1 MMTPGSLFAAGG
13 CQIDSKEGGAMCE
26 LMGMSFAKPVVANV
40 SIQAFSQRSQENAD
54 GWGLAWYPDRSLAMV
69 KQPVR
74 WSMQHTQFLEH
85 YPGLLSSIYV
95 AHVRQRTTGTTP
107 THADTHPFSR
117 ELNGRDYCFAHNG
130 TLTGAFWQR
139 PLGRFRP
146 IGATDSEYL
155 FCLLLAELASFTHLA
170 DEVAEV
176 RHIDHQ
182 HDNGKLESD
191 RRWRWLHQF
200 LIHLNDYGRLNC
212 ILSDGERLLVY
223 HDKNAWKNL
232 TYRNVFLQQDSEQT
246 FGDATVAVNLQAQPV
261 NHGVIVATNPLSI
274 EGWERFLPG
283 EMKVLCRGNIEFSAR
298 PGLHEAKETAP
309 TQIEA
314 VHVAP
319 TAPESLV
326 LSNDKA

>member
-1 MMTPGSLFAAGG
+1 
-13 CQIDSKEGGAMCE
+13 MCE
-26 LMGMSFAKPVVANV
+26 LMGMSFAKPVMANV
-40 SIQAFSQRSQENAD
+40 TIQAFSLRSLENAD

-74 WSMQHTQFLEH
+74 WSVQHTQFLEH

-95 AHVRQRTTGTTP
+95 AHVRQRTTGSTP

-130 TLTGAFWQR
+130 TLSGDFWQR

-146 IGATDSEYL
+146 VGGTDSEYL
-155 FCLLLAELASFTHLA
+155 FCLLLAELESFAQLA
-170 DEVAEV
+170 DEINEV
-176 RHIDHQ
+176 RHVDPEQ
-182 HDNGKLESD
+182 NNGHLHTDK
-191 RRWRWLHQF
+191 RWKWLHQF
-200 LIHLNDYGRLNC
+200 LLHLNAYGRLNC

-223 HDKNAWKNL
+223 HDKNGWKNL

-283 EMKVLCRGNIEFSAR
+283 EMKVLWQGNIEFAAR
-298 PGLHEAKETAP
+298 PGLYEAKEIAP
-309 TQIEA
+309 PKAEP
-314 VHVAP
+314 VHN
-319 TAPESLV
+319 TTRSPESLV
-326 LSNDKA
+326 LTSEKA